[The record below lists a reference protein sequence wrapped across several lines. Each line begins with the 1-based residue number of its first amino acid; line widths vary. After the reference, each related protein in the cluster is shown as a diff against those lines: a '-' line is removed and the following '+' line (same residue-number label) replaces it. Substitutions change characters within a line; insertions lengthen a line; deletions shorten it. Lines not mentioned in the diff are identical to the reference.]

1 MEWKGIY
8 AGVTLNDKK
17 VENWNITSFPFANM
31 ANLTHLLDTLQFVD
45 QDADTLKR
53 MDHTSGKLTYEPII
67 YEAQF
72 NIDGDV
78 HDTYIDTRGWGKVFY
93 SFFYF
98 QLIFCIFLLLVFQT
112 LTFVPFS
119 LQCEL
124 IKGFVVINGFNIG
137 RYWPLAGPQ
146 MTLFLPKEIMKKE
159 NNSIIVFE
167 MEQSNNDNKLNF
179 IDKPMYMHVISE
191 EI

>member
-72 NIDGDV
+72 NIDGDI

-93 SFFYF
+93 SFF
-98 QLIFCIFLLLVFQT
+98 
-112 LTFVPFS
+112 
-119 LQCEL
+119 
-124 IKGFVVINGFNIG
+124 
-137 RYWPLAGPQ
+137 
-146 MTLFLPKEIMKKE
+146 
-159 NNSIIVFE
+159 
-167 MEQSNNDNKLNF
+167 
-179 IDKPMYMHVISE
+179 
-191 EI
+191 